1 MKCWYCQEVNMDEA
15 PELGSG
21 WFQCSICGATW
32 IDVVEPFGPVAGE
45 VVYAGRKVLGHHIK
59 ARLTG
64 RKARR

>member
-1 MKCWYCQEVNMDEA
+1 MKCWYCQEVIMDEA
-15 PELGSG
+15 PELGKG

-32 IDVVEPFGPVAGE
+32 IDVVKPFE
-45 VVYAGRKVLGHHIK
+45 VVASEVIKVGKEQRVKHIK